1 MKGLEYRGEVVWSLA
16 ALALLFLLP
25 LFVGCGGDEGT
36 GASAKVQSTRE
47 RTTQLPPQVT
57 LPPEQPAVATREE
70 QTLEPVVVEPEPPR
84 QVTYGEAESVFL
96 ERRYDEATDLFV
108 RYTELR
114 SENPWGFYMLG
125 LSAWKSDQHG
135 LAEDAFQSALELDP
149 YHVKSWINLARVLLD
164 QERSEEALE
173 MIDEALAIE
182 PESSVGLRLQG
193 RAYHQLGR
201 LDEAIDSYRQSI
213 LIDNSDGWSMNNM
226 GLILIEQERF
236 EEALMPLA
244 RAVELEPEIP
254 IFHNNLGVALERTG
268 HYRAAEDAFRSVL
281 TLDETYLKAE
291 VSLARIEGVEEDPY
305 TLPVDIAELARSF
318 IDEVEGWREAVA
330 YREFPDWVETD
341 EVDPLLETV
350 AITTIDTTVVV
361 DTIPAEPQP
370 ADTTGLRN

>member
-1 MKGLEYRGEVVWSLA
+1 
-16 ALALLFLLP
+16 
-25 LFVGCGGDEGT
+25 
-36 GASAKVQSTRE
+36 
-47 RTTQLPPQVT
+47 
-57 LPPEQPAVATREE
+57 
-70 QTLEPVVVEPEPPR
+70 
-84 QVTYGEAESVFL
+84 
-96 ERRYDEATDLFV
+96 
-108 RYTELR
+108 
-114 SENPWGFYMLG
+114 MLG

>member
-1 MKGLEYRGEVVWSLA
+1 MKGLEYRGEVVWSFA

-149 YHVKSWINLARVLLD
+149 YHVKSWINLARVL
-164 QERSEEALE
+164 
-173 MIDEALAIE
+173 
-182 PESSVGLRLQG
+182 SVGLRLQG

-370 ADTTGLRN
+370 ADTTGL

>member
-1 MKGLEYRGEVVWSLA
+1 MKGLEYRREVVWSFA

-36 GASAKVQSTRE
+36 GASARVQRTRE
-47 RTTQLPPQVT
+47 RTAQLPPEVT
-57 LPPEQPAVATREE
+57 LPPEEPAVTTREE
-70 QTLEPVVVEPEPPR
+70 RTLEPVVVEPEPPR

-96 ERRYDEATDLFV
+96 ERRYDEATALFV
-108 RYTELR
+108 RYTER
-114 SENPWGFYMLG
+114 RTENPWGY
-125 LSAWKSDQHG
+125 
-135 LAEDAFQSALELDP
+135 

-201 LDEAIDSYRQSI
+201 LDDAIDSYRQAI
-213 LIDNSDGWSMNNM
+213 LIDNTDGWSMNNT

-254 IFHNNLGVALERTG
+254 IFHNHLGVALERPG

-305 TLPVDIAELARSF
+305 TLPVHVTR
-318 IDEVEGWREAVA
+318 
-330 YREFPDWVETD
+330 
-341 EVDPLLETV
+341 
-350 AITTIDTTVVV
+350 
-361 DTIPAEPQP
+361 
-370 ADTTGLRN
+370 